1 MTAPS
6 LRTRL
11 LIGLVSAIGLI
22 WIVTAL
28 LSYRD
33 ANHEIDELF
42 DAQLAQSA
50 KVLLAQ
56 ASHELQEGG
65 LPGKEIETERGGGG
79 HKYEQKIAFQIWDRN
94 GELLLRSA
102 AAPTMPL
109 SQRDSGFDDT
119 VVDGRQWRVFTH
131 WDAEREFRISVA
143 ERHDVRHEL
152 AGHIAFRL
160 LYPLVIALP
169 LLAVLIWF
177 GIGAGLRPLRRITR
191 EVARRAPGN
200 LDRLETGGVPQ
211 EIRPLADS
219 LNSLL
224 GRVEGALENERRFTA
239 DAAHELR
246 TPLAA
251 LRTQAQVALRAG
263 EDGVRRHA
271 LESVIQGV
279 DRATHLV
286 EQLLTLARLDPR
298 SAAARHEP
306 VDLAAVAETV
316 LAALGP
322 SAVDKA
328 IDLSLETPGP
338 VPVSGDETMLGVLL
352 RNLVDNAIRY
362 TPRDGSVRVSVAVT
376 AGRAELTVT
385 DTGPGIAAEERER
398 VMERFYRALGTGESG
413 SGLGLSI
420 VKRIAELHGAEVFL
434 ESPEEGKGL
443 RIRVAFGQK

>member
-6 LRTRL
+6 LRKRL

-22 WIVTAL
+22 WVATAF

-56 ASHELQEGG
+56 ATHELREGG
-65 LPGKEIETERGGGG
+65 LPQREIETERGGHT
-79 HKYEQKIAFQIWDRN
+79 HKYEQKIAFQIWDHE

-109 SQRDSGFDDT
+109 SKRDGGFDDT
-119 VVDGRQWRVFTH
+119 VVDGRQWRVFTR
-131 WDAEREFRISVA
+131 WDAEHEFRISVA

-152 AGHIAFRL
+152 ARHIAFRL
-160 LYPLVIALP
+160 LYPLVFSLP

-177 GIGAGLRPLRRITR
+177 GIGGGLRPLQRITR

-200 LDRLETGGVPQ
+200 LDRLETAGVPQ
-211 EIRPLADS
+211 EIRPLVDS

-224 GRVEGALENERRFTA
+224 GRVDRALENERRFTA

-263 EDGVRRHA
+263 DGGVRRHA
-271 LESVIQGV
+271 LENVIQGV

-298 SAAARHEP
+298 SAAAQHEP

-328 IDLSLETPGP
+328 IDLSLEAPGP

-362 TPRDGSVRVSVAVT
+362 TPRDGSVRVSVAAT
-376 AGRAELTVT
+376 DGRAELTVT
-385 DTGPGIAAEERER
+385 DTGPGIAPEERER

-434 ESPEEGKGL
+434 ESPEEGRGL
-443 RIRVAFGQK
+443 RVRVVFGQG

>member
-1 MTAPS
+1 MIAPS
-6 LRTRL
+6 LRKRL
-11 LIGLVSAIGLI
+11 LVGLVAAIGLI
-22 WIVTAL
+22 WIATAF

-56 ASHELQEGG
+56 ATHELREGG
-65 LPGKEIETERGGGG
+65 LLQREIETDRDGGK
-79 HKYEQKIAFQIWDRN
+79 HKYEQKIAFQIWDGN

-102 AAPTMPL
+102 TAPTVPL
-109 SQRDSGFDDT
+109 SKRETGFDDAT
-119 VVDGRQWRVFTH
+119 VDGRQWRVFTR
-131 WDAEREFRISVA
+131 WDAEHEFRISVA

-152 AGHIAFRL
+152 ATHIALRL
-160 LYPLVIALP
+160 LYPLLIALP
-169 LLAVLIWF
+169 LLALLIWF
-177 GIGAGLRPLRRITR
+177 GIGGGLRPLRRITR

-200 LDRLETGGVPQ
+200 LERLETAGVPE
-211 EIRPLADS
+211 EIRPLVDS
-219 LNSLL
+219 LNALL
-224 GRVEGALENERRFTA
+224 ALLDQALENERRFTA

-251 LRTQAQVALRAG
+251 LKTQAQVALRAG
-263 EDGVRRHA
+263 DNGVRQHA
-271 LESVIQGV
+271 LENLIQGA

-316 LAALGP
+316 LAVLGP
-322 SAVDKA
+322 SALDKA
-328 IDLSLETPGP
+328 IDLSLEAPGP
-338 VPVSGDETMLGVLL
+338 VSVNGDATMLGVLL

-362 TPRDGSVRVSVAVT
+362 TPREGRVNVLVHPEDHGAV
-376 AGRAELTVT
+376 LQVT
-385 DTGPGIAAEERER
+385 DSGPGIPADERAR
-398 VMERFYRALGTGESG
+398 VLERFYRALGTGESG

-420 VKRIAELHGAEVFL
+420 AKRIAELHGAKL
-434 ESPEEGKGL
+434 SLDTPEDGKGL
-443 RIRVAFGQK
+443 RVKVIFGG